1 VTVVAIL
8 AVILF
13 LVSVNALYVGAEF
26 AAVGA
31 RRTRIRE
38 LAEEGNRLARSLLPV
53 VEERAQLDRYIAA
66 CQIGIT
72 LSSIVVGF
80 YGQSQLT
87 PVVAPLLVGL
97 GVGEG
102 TAFSLTPVGL
112 LLALTFSQVVLGELL
127 PKSIAIRYPEK
138 IALATMLPMRYSLV
152 ALRPF
157 IWALNGSGLFLMR
170 LLGLRSDPEHSHIHS
185 PEELEMLFRESAQ
198 GGLIDAEEREMVE
211 NVLHLE
217 ERVARQIM
225 VPRNRIVAAPVDT
238 PPEELLVRLAGS
250 QHTRFPIYEGDID
263 HLAGIVHLRDL
274 YLFACQSPDG
284 DLREILREVPLVP
297 ESVTV
302 WDLWRMLG
310 ERRSYVAAVF
320 DEHGGVSGLV
330 TVEDVVEEVFGELR
344 DEFDREERDIIREE
358 SGEESGERTRLRGD
372 LLVSVANSRLLLD
385 LPEEADTVG
394 GLVLDRLGRLPEPG
408 DEVVAGGARLRV
420 EAVRENGVEEV
431 SVPRADRPP
440 SNEETPDAG
449 GEGS

>member
-1 VTVVAIL
+1 VTIVAIL
-8 AVILF
+8 AVLLF

-31 RRTRIRE
+31 RRVRIRE
-38 LAEEGNRLARSLLPV
+38 LADEGDRLARQLLPV
-53 VEERAQLDRYIAA
+53 VEDRAQLDRYIAA

-87 PVVAPLLVGL
+87 PIVAPLLVVL

-102 TAFSLTPVGL
+102 TAASVTPVGL
-112 LLALTFSQVVLGELL
+112 LLTLTFLQVVLGELL
-127 PKSIAIRYPEK
+127 PKSIAIRYPERV
-138 IALATMLPMRYSLV
+138 ALATMLPMRYSLV
-152 ALRPF
+152 VLHPF
-157 IWALNGSGLFLMR
+157 ISVLNGSGILLMR
-170 LLGLRSDPEHSHIHS
+170 LLRLRSETEQSHIHS

-238 PPEELLVRLAGS
+238 PPEELLARLAGS
-250 QHTRFPIYEGDID
+250 QHTRFPVYEESID

-274 YLFACQSPDG
+274 YLFARESPDG
-284 DLREILREVPLVP
+284 DLRQILREVPLVP

-310 ERRSYVAAVF
+310 ERRSYMAAVF
-320 DEHGGVSGLV
+320 DEHGGVSGLI
-330 TVEDVVEEVFGELR
+330 TIEDVVEEVFGELR
-344 DEFDREERDIIREE
+344 DEFDREERDIISEE
-358 SGEESGERTRLRGD
+358 RGERTRLRGD

-385 LPEEADTVG
+385 LPEEADTIG
-394 GLVLDRLGRLPEPG
+394 GLVLDRLGRLPEAG

-431 SVPRADRPP
+431 SVPRADRP
-440 SNEETPDAG
+440 SLNGGSPDAG
-449 GEGS
+449 GGGS